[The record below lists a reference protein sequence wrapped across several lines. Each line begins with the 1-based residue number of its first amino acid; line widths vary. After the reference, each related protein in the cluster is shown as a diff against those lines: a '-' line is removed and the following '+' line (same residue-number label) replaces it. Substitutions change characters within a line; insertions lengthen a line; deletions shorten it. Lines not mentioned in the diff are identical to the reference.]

1 MIINQATSQES
12 QVTTLPEPSAAL
24 AGKIVQLVGNP
35 PATYT
40 TEDLYVESESDAPEI
55 SAEDYAALV
64 ASIIA
69 DPTRVWET
77 TFNAPDEDD
86 EDIEHH
92 TKWRIMAY
100 VNGDDGPEVGATAY
114 KTPAEMTAAGFS
126 SLQVEGSFF
135 IDGTIVVIPS
145 PYTKG
150 YFYECTNEAEYTI
163 TNLTY
168 TPYPQGLIVT
178 PTVES
183 DADFIRLIT
192 DYIGVSDPTQVS
204 YITVRMTPNDLEF
217 VAYDAEDNQLG
228 SNEGMGQ
235 GQLEDEYHI
244 IVESEGGLEEDQGW
258 NWNVTITGSGETYR
272 WKQKDVQFGFGKLPQ
287 EDGSYYPRLDIVDGV
302 PTWYWDVN

>member
-35 PATYT
+35 PVTYT
-40 TEDLYVESESDAPEI
+40 ADEVVIEGDEVPSI
-55 SAEDYAALV
+55 S
-64 ASIIA
+64 
-69 DPTRVWET
+69 
-77 TFNAPDEDD
+77 DEDFVAFVVDNVSGTYSPTEIKVTSARKSEDSD
-86 EDIEHH
+86 EWQINFQDEPDSVLV
-92 TKWRIMAY
+92 T
-100 VNGDDGPEVGATAY
+100 VV
-114 KTPAEMTAAGFS
+114 KTPAQLTAAGFTGLSGLESFDIYSTITQS
-126 SLQVEGSFF
+126 SSS
-135 IDGTIVVIPS
+135 D
-145 PYTKG
+145 YTKG
-150 YFYECTNEAEYTI
+150 YFYECTNEAAYTI
-163 TNLTY
+163 TSLTY

-192 DYIGVSDPTQVS
+192 DFIGVSDPTQIS
-204 YITVRMTPNDLEF
+204 YITVRMTPNDFEF
-217 VAYDAEDNQLG
+217 VAYDAGDNQLG
-228 SNEGMGQ
+228 SNEGMGP

-258 NWNVTITGSGETYR
+258 DWNVTITGSGGTYR

-287 EDGSYYPRLDIVDGV
+287 KDGSYYPRLDIVDGV